1 MADHP
6 HLLEE
11 LPLECWVCIAA
22 QSTGDRQGL
31 LCALPLV
38 SRRLRDTLHEP
49 WVRCSILRAIYGDSS
64 ASGVA
69 VSSDGTAVTLTF
81 KEQLKLS
88 ADRSRWQQL
97 QIALMRS
104 AIQRGSLR
112 TVKQTLADGLHPQ
125 QPDALG
131 VTPLYLAMKHNFAA
145 ALEPLLLG
153 VPQPDET
160 QPAFAQVQLPAPESP
175 PRIEYTQ
182 MNDSWDP
189 AFVGGTV
196 QMAGH
201 NLLQLTRAGVDT
213 PGCCPLLTGVLHHSV
228 DAVSAMLKLLLSGRI
243 TVRVSNTEGDR
254 SDQLIG
260 SDKDVAK
267 ESVNEG
273 ATSTRVLEG
282 TEYVKLALEAGY
294 KCAATTEITMP
305 HFMCGTAFGH
315 FSRMNPRFPAL
326 VAQNN
331 LLRSLTWG
339 LLELEL
345 RRPDLDVAMLQ
356 LLASAHAHTG
366 AVPSAGYA
374 GLVTIIALK
383 ASLCREQLRGKDDAR
398 VGMIGVRSSAETE
411 DALRAWPGW
420 TSAVE
425 LLPSVAVDAEVTEEE
440 QAARDV
446 MLGAAAAELQCVLRE
461 GRSSLRVLPRLD

>member
-1 MADHP
+1 MLGLHCRAEHRGSAG
-6 HLLEE
+6 LALR
-11 LPLECWVCIAA
+11 AA
-22 QSTGDRQGL
+22 KRL
-31 LCALPLV
+31 
-38 SRRLRDTLHEP
+38 RRLRDTLHEVP

-69 VSSDGTAVTLTF
+69 VRRDGTAVTLTF
-81 KEQLKLS
+81 KEQLERS
-88 ADRSRWQQL
+88 ADRSRWRQL

-153 VPQPDET
+153 VAQPDEE
-160 QPAFAQVQLPAPESP
+160 QPEFAQVQLPAPESQP
-175 PRIEYTQ
+175 PIEYTQ
-182 MNDSWDP
+182 MNDSWDQ

-213 PGCCPLLTGVLHHSV
+213 PGCCPLLTGVLHHSI

-243 TVRVSNTEGDR
+243 TVRVSNTVGER
-254 SDQLIG
+254 SDLLIG
-260 SDKDVAK
+260 SDEGVVEETVDG
-267 ESVNEG
+267 G
-273 ATSTRVLEG
+273 ATTMRVLEG

-294 KCAATTEITMP
+294 KCAATTEIAMP
-305 HFMCGTAFGH
+305 QFMCGSAFGH

-326 VAQNN
+326 IAQNN

-339 LLELEL
+339 LVELEL
-345 RRPDLDVAMLQ
+345 RRPDLDAAMLRPI
-356 LLASAHAHTG
+356 H
-366 AVPSAGYA
+366 PSPHRCY
-374 GLVTIIALK
+374 GLYMPT
-383 ASLCREQLRGKDDAR
+383 
-398 VGMIGVRSSAETE
+398 
-411 DALRAWPGW
+411 
-420 TSAVE
+420 
-425 LLPSVAVDAEVTEEE
+425 LLPCRL
-440 QAARDV
+440 RDTR
-446 MLGAAAAELQCVLRE
+446 GW
-461 GRSSLRVLPRLD
+461 